1 MQLTKPR
8 PTRSTT
14 RGNGPLSTRGGM
26 VAIAG
31 ATAVLAG
38 IGLLVFLQQY
48 REDLTGSDPVQ
59 VLVTHSLVPKGT
71 PGEVVAGDRYYRML
85 RIRKSQLE
93 EGAIT
98 DPAAL
103 DGKVVKRDLYPGHQ
117 LSAGDLTSSRRQIH
131 ARLSG
136 YQRAMSVPVDEA
148 HGLIG
153 KIQAGDRVDVIVTFQ
168 NGVGAVTAARVA
180 TRNALVLALPG
191 KPKSGGIRQSAQPA
205 TIRVRD
211 DAATD
216 IAAASDGGKVWL
228 VLRPAVGAKSHDSTG
243 RVLNSLRRGGSLGR
257 IDINVK
263 GVR

>member
-1 MQLTKPR
+1 MQLSKPR
-8 PTRSTT
+8 PTRSST

-26 VAIAG
+26 FAVAG

-38 IGLLVFLQQY
+38 IGLLLFLQSY
-48 REDLTGSDPVQ
+48 RENLTGSDPVQ
-59 VLVTHSLVPKGT
+59 VVVARSLVPKGT

-85 RIRKSQLE
+85 KVRKSQLE
-93 EGAIT
+93 EGAVT
-98 DPAAL
+98 DPADL
-103 DGKVVKRDLYPGHQ
+103 DGKVLKRDIYPGHQ
-117 LSAGDLTSSRRQIH
+117 FKAGDLASSRRQIH

-136 YQRAMSVPVDEA
+136 YERAMSVPVDEA

-153 KIQAGDRVDVIVTFQ
+153 KIQAGDRVDVVVTFQ
-168 NGVGAVTAARVA
+168 NGAGAVTAARVA
-180 TRNALVLALPG
+180 ARNALVLSLPA
-191 KPKSGGIRQSAQPA
+191 KAKSGGIRQNVQPA

-228 VLRPAVGAKSHDSTG
+228 VLRPAVGAKSHDTTG